1 MKVLGICM
9 VTGKRN
15 IASMLSEEETL
26 KMVLD
31 SSTNDNI
38 ILYYNVGCLTLF
50 TSIPKDDPNSLE
62 ISKQFFHY
70 LRYGKIN

>member
-1 MKVLGICM
+1 M

-15 IASMLSEEETL
+15 IVSMLSDEEKL

-31 SSTNDNI
+31 SSTKDHI

-62 ISKQFFHY
+62 ISKQFYSY
-70 LRYGKIN
+70 LKYGTFN

>member
-1 MKVLGICM
+1 M

-15 IASMLSEEETL
+15 TATMLSEEERL

-31 SSTNDNI
+31 SSTKDHI

-62 ISKQFFHY
+62 ISKQFFNY
-70 LRYGKIN
+70 IRCKIN